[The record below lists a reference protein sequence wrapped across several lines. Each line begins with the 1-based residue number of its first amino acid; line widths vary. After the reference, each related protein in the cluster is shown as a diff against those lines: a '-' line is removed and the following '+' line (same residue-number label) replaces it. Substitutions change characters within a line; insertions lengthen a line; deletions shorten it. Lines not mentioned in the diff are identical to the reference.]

1 MLEFIKKR
9 INLKY
14 LLDFIENDAKE
25 TKIFT
30 LLEISEDEALILQF
44 LTKNYLEGVAIN
56 SVYGI
61 LTALF
66 GSEEYEYLNQLESIK
81 NLQDYG
87 YITKNIN
94 IFKEEKKSSL
104 LSLLH
109 SEIELSEH
117 FLAILE
123 EGSVRDKFPQ
133 ITEYKDYL
141 EYLQDQFLLIE
152 LYQKRVHS
160 KMDNKIAD
168 LKNIIEQR
176 VKISKI
182 EILVE
187 KLFIKH
193 ALNEKEK
200 IIFLA
205 LLKEEYSGEYESRR
219 DINSLIAMI
228 SVDEMDKI
236 KNRAL
241 LEEGSN
247 LISSGLIDYDEVF
260 GTLGGISKSFF
271 ICEDVL
277 YEIIHPQ
284 KVTKKSKKMALE
296 SIVRES
302 EIFELIEPKTDITDV
317 VLNPKIKEILE
328 AILKQLDKDVIA
340 KLNSWGIKK
349 KKSIDA
355 KLLFYGPPGTGKT
368 LSAHS
373 LAKSLKKEVLSF
385 DCSKILSK
393 WVGESEQNVRK
404 IFDTYRQ
411 ISLETKIE
419 PVLLLNEADQFLSS
433 RMEITTGGS
442 EKMHNQMQNI
452 FLEQL
457 EKFDGVLIATTNFLE
472 SLDKAFS
479 RRFDFKIE
487 FKRPD
492 YKERV
497 ILWQKV
503 IPENANFEE
512 SFSTEKLAEY
522 DLSGAQIA
530 VVFKNTAL
538 KVAVREDDIFKI
550 SDFIEEIKKEQIAAF
565 DESKKVGLL

>member
-1 MLEFIKKR
+1 M
-9 INLKY
+9 KY